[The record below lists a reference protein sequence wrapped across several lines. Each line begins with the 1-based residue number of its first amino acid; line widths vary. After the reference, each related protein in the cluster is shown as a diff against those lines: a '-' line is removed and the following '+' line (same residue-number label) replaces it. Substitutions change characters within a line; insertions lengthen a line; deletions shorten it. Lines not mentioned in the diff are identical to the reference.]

1 MLKMILK
8 PAECF
13 GETAVI
19 LYKFTKISDCGLGC
33 VSIVGNLEHV
43 CYYFEPFGA
52 SITKCE
58 GQAVRPFIFTGR
70 IKMGGNELIVAFFA
84 LAFLAFCLTAVALYA
99 LSRDKDEVA
108 DNSVDALRNLHLGSM
123 NRPKPDE
130 TAKNQSDEA
139 PD

>member
-1 MLKMILK
+1 MILK
-8 PAECF
+8 PAELF

-19 LYKFTKISDCGLGC
+19 LYKFTKISDCGGC
-33 VSIVGNLEHV
+33 GTIALAFLEHA
-43 CYYFEPFGA
+43 CYYLGPFGA
-52 SITKCE
+52 SIIKCV
-58 GQAVRPFIFTGR
+58 GLAVRPFIFTGR

-130 TAKNQSDEA
+130 TAKDQSDEVI
-139 PD
+139 D